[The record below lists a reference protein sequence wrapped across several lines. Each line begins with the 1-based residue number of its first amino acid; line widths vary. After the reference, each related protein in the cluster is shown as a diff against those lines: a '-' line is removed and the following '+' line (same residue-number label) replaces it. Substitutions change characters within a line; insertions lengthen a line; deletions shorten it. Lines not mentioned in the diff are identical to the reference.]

1 MLQLL
6 TRNWW
11 TLALRGGVA
20 ILFGIAAFIWPMATA
35 LAFVILLAAFAF
47 VEGVFA
53 LVGAFGWGL
62 PGGQRLLLI
71 LLGLLGL
78 AVGIFAV
85 TYPGLAAVTIV
96 LWVGWWAIIAGII
109 QIVVAVEMRKQIE
122 NEWMLVLGAIL
133 SVIFGI
139 LLLYRP
145 LTGVLT
151 LTWLFGFYAI
161 LYGIVMLVLGF
172 RLRSLPSRLT
182 G

>member
-53 LVGAFGWGL
+53 FVGAFGWGL

-71 LLGLLGL
+71 LLGLLGI
-78 AVGIFAV
+78 AVGVLAV

-109 QIVVAVEMRKQIE
+109 QIIVAIEVRKQIE

-133 SVIFGI
+133 SVLFGI

-151 LTWLFGFYAI
+151 LTWLFGFYAL
-161 LYGIVMLVLGF
+161 LYGVIMLVLGF
-172 RLRSLPSRLT
+172 RLRSLPSRLK